1 MKKKF
6 DAVEMMHRGGE
17 AVRKKI
23 AGMTVEQEVAYWAE
37 ITRVFREEQ
46 RELRAAKHE
55 AGELVLRIEEPVI
68 LCSDI
73 SEHGLERGDVGTVS
87 SRKEDSQYE
96 VTFSTL
102 DDEPVATVLVSAS
115 QIRPITHREIAHSRS
130 LE

>member
-6 DAVEMMHRGGE
+6 DAVEMMHRSGE

-23 AGMTVEQEVAYWAE
+23 EHMTRDEELEYWAE
-37 ITRVFREEQ
+37 ITRKMREEQ
-46 RELRAAKHE
+46 RELRAAKHD
-55 AGELVLRIEEPVI
+55 AGELVLRLDEPVV

-73 SEHGLERGDVGTVS
+73 PEHGLERGDVGAVS

-102 DDEPVATVLVSAS
+102 DGEPVTTVLVSAS
-115 QIRPITHREIAHSRS
+115 QVRPITHREIAHSRS